1 MLYIGND
8 IQNRMNLLGLTI
20 DEMADSTLIAFTIAN
35 ANVFMEKENID
46 SIIQNKTP
54 LEEIDEFDMSLICS
68 VLHCKP
74 EFFTDDLV
82 KEKDLL
88 LTSMNRG
95 MDNKKSLEV
104 KAIIHDFMND
114 LSFVE
119 EILSEMEEVRL

>member
-20 DEMADSTLIAFTIAN
+20 DEMADST
-35 ANVFMEKENID
+35 FMEKEIID